1 MMLPSFI
8 SVLLSIILSL
18 PLVFSQSSNS
28 SSSSNS
34 TSSSIRTSINLP
46 PSLNSCS
53 PSSWIYTAPIGPKY
67 LGFFVSG
74 TDRFIETFK
83 LPSVYDE
90 KTEGSFVWMCD
101 FPPGL
106 SVAAM
111 FYVIE
116 EGATGTNGHQTTT
129 PDTLVNAP
137 ASSDGT
143 TNQCYGQ
150 NDLGAQKG
158 ILSLA
163 SSLDPTFTYTAGS
176 SSSTSANGSSN
187 NKGSGNSTP
196 VGAIIGA
203 VLGGLTLIIILIL
216 LLIYLRR
223 KHDQANGAF
232 NDAGSVYSGWTEKT
246 RRDNIHSGIGGGAG
260 GGNTLPPPG
269 TYYATDPE
277 GNTILVMGQP
287 PHPASSPPLLNHQH
301 PHSQLHSQQQSSV
314 AEIPSSPPHSQQ
326 QQQQQQP
333 GTISGSG
340 TGPVPRMTAPIGTLP
355 EPMGD
360 DEESP
365 QGLRRPTLHP
375 KSSIGTGL
383 ESYQTAHTS
392 SGTSTPRAFE
402 IQSERNGGF
411 YR

>member
-1 MMLPSFI
+1 MFFPFI
-8 SVLLSIILSL
+8 SLFLPFILSL
-18 PLVFSQSSNS
+18 PLVLSQSTNS
-28 SSSSNS
+28 SASSNS
-34 TSSSIRTSINLP
+34 TSTIRTSITLP

-83 LPSVYDE
+83 LPDVYDD

-101 FPPGL
+101 LPPGL

-129 PDTLVNAP
+129 PDTIVNAP
-137 ASSDGT
+137 TSSDGIS
-143 TNQCYGQ
+143 NQCYGQ
-150 NDLGAQKG
+150 NDPGAQKG

-163 SSLDPTFTYTAGS
+163 SSLDPTFSYTAGS
-176 SSSTSANGSSN
+176 SSSTSANGSSDSR
-187 NKGSGNSTP
+187 GGGNSTP

-223 KHDQANGAF
+223 KHDQANF

-246 RRDNIHSGIGGGAG
+246 RRENILSGIGGGGGGAG
-260 GGNTLPPPG
+260 GGNTVPPPG

-301 PHSQLHSQQQSSV
+301 LHSQ
-314 AEIPSSPPHSQQ
+314 SQQ
-326 QQQQQQP
+326 QPSPLETPLSPPASQRYHRGAVLGP
-333 GTISGSG
+333 GTGN
-340 TGPVPRMTAPIGTLP
+340 VPKMTAPIGTLP

-360 DEESP
+360 DEESS
-365 QGLRRPTLHP
+365 QSQRRPNLQP

-402 IQSERNGGF
+402 IQSERNGGL